1 MLGYRHGCWCY
12 AVESAGHDVVI
23 KSGVVV
29 HSQVTALQ
37 AWNVSKRSHTNYFF
51 GLFFGNYERANGYQ
65 TK

>member
-29 HSQVTALQ
+29 HSQVADLQ
-37 AWNVSKRSHTNYFF
+37 AWNGQQKQPYE
-51 GLFFGNYERANGYQ
+51 LFFRLIFW
-65 TK
+65 